1 MFGICS
7 CDWCREAMVSSLC
20 EVIYLTEVE
29 TEVECDTYMPAVDGN
44 IFRIWAASSPM
55 VENGLRFSFLTYI
68 RGLPNSSQTKP
79 EETRSDIVE
88 SLPKFVLE
96 SHDEYQYLHMIED
109 IINTGNVK
117 GDRTGTGTISK
128 FGCQVWSYS
137 FSHSD
142 HFKVPIRTTFFFSSS
157 PFLS

>member
-1 MFGICS
+1 MYDICS

-44 IFRIWAASSPM
+44 VFRIWAASSPM

-68 RGLPNSSQTKP
+68 RSPQTQPK
-79 EETRSDIVE
+79 ETRTDIVQ

-109 IINTGNVK
+109 IIDTGNVK
-117 GDRTGTGTISK
+117 GDRTGTGTLSK
-128 FGCQVWSYS
+128 FGCQVWS
-137 FSHSD
+137 FSVFQLD
-142 HFKVPIRTTFFFSSS
+142 YFIVQRRTSLFFSSS
-157 PFLS
+157 PSLS